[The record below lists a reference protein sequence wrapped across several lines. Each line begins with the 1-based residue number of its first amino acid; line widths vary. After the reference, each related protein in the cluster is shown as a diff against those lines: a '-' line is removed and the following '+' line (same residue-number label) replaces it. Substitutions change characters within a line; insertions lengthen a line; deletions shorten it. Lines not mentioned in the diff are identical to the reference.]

1 MPATDQWLSLLQQ
14 TVNPALLHSSA
25 RPFLELLAPLSP
37 PTTRYKAGEV
47 EWRELSRGQ
56 APGSDGHGAR
66 ALSHWG
72 GAPPAPQTAGAAE
85 AADEEVGV
93 YFQNCLEIYLDVDI
107 CAVIIVVIF
116 SGWERPPWTP
126 CGLGGRKVTW
136 CLTWFPPPDLSEGRL
151 PPRSRR
157 SQVRLLWRFRSRRK
171 ALARTACGPGGGRA
185 TSWSINRQGL
195 WTDVDP
201 LNWEIHE
208 ILFYFGQSY

>member
-85 AADEEVGV
+85 AADEEVNTFLSQWFISLTQSDLSQAQGDLSWPHV
-93 YFQNCLEIYLDVDI
+93 ASEEEKWPDVPHGFSLQTSAE
-107 CAVIIVVIF
+107 AVCCRGSEGANTS
-116 SGWERPPWTP
+116 SGEDSDPEEKLRAGQYVASEKEER
-126 CGLGGRKVTW
+126 
-136 CLTWFPPPDLSEGRL
+136 PPDLS
-151 PPRSRR
+151 
-157 SQVRLLWRFRSRRK
+157 
-171 ALARTACGPGGGRA
+171 
-185 TSWSINRQGL
+185 
-195 WTDVDP
+195 TDKDSE
-201 LNWEIHE
+201 LMLIH
-208 ILFYFGQSY
+208 